1 MSVERIHSIPG
12 ISKPRPTF
20 VLAKPLFILFFLSN
34 DEEMPEQ
41 WIIRVEGKEYGPADL
56 ATLREWKAD
65 GRVLPTNPARM
76 VDVDL
81 WKTAGDIP
89 GLFQVAR
96 PPVQT
101 TVEAK
106 ARPARTVSRAET
118 SDRIAAD
125 TAAPTSLEPPSRNI
139 LVETFRIYFRGFFQ
153 FLCLALL
160 SIVPILCAEFASRFI
175 DTAPGVN
182 VDLRTLV
189 AVAFGLCML
198 VLRIVLIPV
207 YIAGIQILTAELA
220 TGHRI
225 GFLSVLNGA
234 VKYWPR
240 VAGLGLFVYGVFFLL
255 TLFALGIAVMVV
267 TSATLFSIV
276 LALGLLAFQVWLF
289 GRFFINV
296 LFWQQFTVLENAT
309 ATDALRESK
318 NLARS
323 GRDLPWYQRPL
334 WRGALIVSIWFAFV
348 IAVTIIPVWPMLRDY
363 LAELMRTQDPQALL
377 QKMNASL
384 KAHGFDYPAL
394 ALNILQRILQPLLGI
409 AFVVLYLDSRQ
420 EE

>member
-1 MSVERIHSIPG
+1 M
-12 ISKPRPTF
+12 
-20 VLAKPLFILFFLSN
+20 A
-34 DEEMPEQ
+34 EQ
-41 WIIRVEGKEYGPADL
+41 WIIRVQGKEYGPADL

-65 GRVLPTNPARM
+65 GRVLPANPARQA
-76 VDVDL
+76 DVNEAH
-81 WKTAGDIP
+81 WKRAGDIP
-89 GLFQVAR
+89 GLFQVE
-96 PPVQT
+96 PPPAQG
-101 TVEAK
+101 
-106 ARPARTVSRAET
+106 PARNQRSAAYTQGSGEPKEI
-118 SDRIAAD
+118 SDQK
-125 TAAPTSLEPPSRNI
+125 SKSKPPSRNI
-139 LVETFRIYFRGFFQ
+139 LVETFGIYFRGFFQ
-153 FLCLALL
+153 FFCLSLL
-160 SIVPILCAEFASRFI
+160 SIVPIVCAELASRFV

-198 VLRIVLIPV
+198 VLRIILVPV

-220 TGHRI
+220 TGHRL
-225 GFLSVLNGA
+225 GFFSVLNAA

-255 TLFALGIAVMVV
+255 ILFALGIAIMVV

-296 LFWQQFTVLENAT
+296 LFWQQFTVLENANT
-309 ATDALRESK
+309 NEALRESRR
-318 NLARS
+318 LARS

-334 WRGALIVSIWFAFV
+334 WRGALIVSLWVAFV
-348 IAVTIIPVWPMLRDY
+348 LAITITPAWPMLRDY
-363 LAELMRTQDPQALL
+363 FVELTRTQDPQALL

-384 KAHGFDYPAL
+384 QTHGVNYPVL
-394 ALNILQRILQPLLGI
+394 ALSILQRILQPLLGI

-420 EE
+420 QE

>member
-1 MSVERIHSIPG
+1 M
-12 ISKPRPTF
+12 
-20 VLAKPLFILFFLSN
+20 A
-34 DEEMPEQ
+34 EQ
-41 WIIRVEGKEYGPADL
+41 WIIRVQGKEYGPADL

-65 GRVLPTNPARM
+65 GRVLPANPARQA
-76 VDVDL
+76 DVEEAH

-89 GLFQVAR
+89 GLFQVEP

-101 TVEAK
+101 NVEAN
-106 ARPARTVSRAET
+106 ASPARTVSRAGA
-118 SDRIAAD
+118 SGIAAD
-125 TAAPTSLEPPSRNI
+125 TATTTSKPPSRNI

-153 FLCLALL
+153 FFGLSLL
-160 SIVPILCAEFASRFI
+160 SIVPIVCAELTNRFI

-189 AVAFGLCML
+189 AVAVGLCML
-198 VLRIVLIPV
+198 VLRIVLVPV

-220 TGHRI
+220 TGHRL
-225 GFLSVLNGA
+225 GFFSVLNAA

-255 TLFALGIAVMVV
+255 ILFALGIAIMVV

-296 LFWQQFTVLENAT
+296 LFWQQFTVLENANT
-309 ATDALRESK
+309 NEALRESRR
-318 NLARS
+318 LARS

-334 WRGALIVSIWFAFV
+334 WRGALIVSIWIAFALA
-348 IAVTIIPVWPMLRDY
+348 IAVVAMWPRLAAEWPLVRDSFSQ
-363 LAELMRTQDPQALL
+363 LGVAQDPQVVL
-377 QKMNASL
+377 QKMMASL
-384 KAHGFDYPAL
+384 PKNQTASFSELGL
-394 ALNILQRILQPLLGI
+394 TVLQRILQPLLGI
-409 AFVVLYLDSRQ
+409 AFVVLYLDTRQ

>member
-1 MSVERIHSIPG
+1 MV
-12 ISKPRPTF
+12 
-20 VLAKPLFILFFLSN
+20 
-34 DEEMPEQ
+34 EQ
-41 WIIRVEGKEYGPADL
+41 WIIRVGGKEYGPADI
-56 ATLREWKAD
+56 ATLREWKTE
-65 GRVLPTNPARM
+65 GRVLPTNPARR
-76 VDVDL
+76 VDVDSAAAAVSAKEAP

-89 GLFQVAR
+89 GLFQVEP
-96 PPVQT
+96 PPVQAS
-101 TVEAK
+101 VEAN
-106 ARPARTVSRAET
+106 ASPARTMSRAGA

-125 TAAPTSLEPPSRNI
+125 TAATTTSKPPSRNI

-153 FLCLALL
+153 FFCLALL
-160 SIVPILCAEFASRFI
+160 SVVPILCAELTSRFI

-182 VDLRTLV
+182 VDLQTLV
-189 AVAFGLCML
+189 AMAFGLCML
-198 VLRIVLIPV
+198 VLRLVLIPI

-225 GFLSVLNGA
+225 GFFRVLNAA

-255 TLFALGIAVMVV
+255 ILFALGIAIMVV

-289 GRFFINV
+289 GRFFVNV
-296 LFWQQFTVLENAT
+296 LFWQQFTVLENAN
-309 ATDALRESK
+309 ANEALRESRR
-318 NLARS
+318 LARS

-334 WRGALIVSIWFAFV
+334 WRGALIVSIWIAFALA
-348 IAVTIIPVWPMLRDY
+348 IAVVAMWPRLAAEWPLVRDSFSQ
-363 LAELMRTQDPQALL
+363 LGVAQDPQVVL
-377 QKMNASL
+377 QKMMASL
-384 KAHGFDYPAL
+384 PKNQTASFSELGL
-394 ALNILQRILQPLLGI
+394 TVLQRILHPLLGI

>member
-1 MSVERIHSIPG
+1 M
-12 ISKPRPTF
+12 
-20 VLAKPLFILFFLSN
+20 A
-34 DEEMPEQ
+34 EQ
-41 WIIRVEGKEYGPADL
+41 WIIRVGGKEYGPADL
-56 ATLREWKAD
+56 ATLREWKTD
-65 GRVLPTNPARM
+65 GRVLPTNPARE
-76 VDVDL
+76 VDVDSAAVAISAKEAP

-89 GLFQVAR
+89 GLFQVEP
-96 PPVQT
+96 PPVQAR
-101 TVEAK
+101 VEAN
-106 ARPARTVSRAET
+106 ASPARTVSRAGA
-118 SDRIAAD
+118 SGRIAAE
-125 TAAPTSLEPPSRNI
+125 TAATTTSKPPSRNI

-153 FLCLALL
+153 FFCLALL
-160 SIVPILCAEFASRFI
+160 SIVPILCAELTSRFI
-175 DTAPGVN
+175 DTAPGLN

-189 AVAFGLCML
+189 AMAFGLCML

-255 TLFALGIAVMVV
+255 ILFALGIAIMVV

-296 LFWQQFTVLENAT
+296 LFWQQFTVLENST
-309 ATDALRESK
+309 AADALRESRE
-318 NLARS
+318 LARS

-334 WRGALIVSIWFAFV
+334 WRGAFIVSIWFAFV
-348 IAVTIIPVWPMLRDY
+348 IAITVVPEWPMLRDY
-363 LAELMRTQDPQALL
+363 FVELMRTQDPQALM
-377 QKMNASL
+377 QKMNTSL
-384 KAHGFDYPAL
+384 QTHGFNYPAL
-394 ALNILQRILQPLLGI
+394 ALNILQRILQPLLGV
-409 AFVVLYLDSRQ
+409 AFVVLYLDSIGDN
-420 EE
+420 ES

>member
-1 MSVERIHSIPG
+1 M
-12 ISKPRPTF
+12 
-20 VLAKPLFILFFLSN
+20 A
-34 DEEMPEQ
+34 EQ
-41 WIIRVEGKEYGPADL
+41 WIIRVQGKEYGPADL

-65 GRVLPTNPARM
+65 GRVLPANPARQA
-76 VDVDL
+76 DVEEAH

-89 GLFQVAR
+89 GLFQVEP

-101 TVEAK
+101 NVEAN
-106 ARPARTVSRAET
+106 ASPARTVSRAGA
-118 SDRIAAD
+118 SGIAAD
-125 TAAPTSLEPPSRNI
+125 TATSASKPPSRNI

-153 FLCLALL
+153 FFCLSLL
-160 SIVPILCAEFASRFI
+160 SIVPILCAELTSRFI
-175 DTAPGVN
+175 DAAPGVN

-225 GFLSVLNGA
+225 SFLSVLNGA

-255 TLFALGIAVMVV
+255 ILFALGIAIMVV
-267 TSATLFSIV
+267 TSATLFSIL
-276 LALGLLAFQVWLF
+276 LALGLLVFQLWLF

-309 ATDALRESK
+309 ASDALRESRK
-318 NLARS
+318 LARS
-323 GRDLPWYQRPL
+323 GRDLSWYQRPL
-334 WRGALIVSIWFAFV
+334 WRGALIVSLWFAFALA
-348 IAVTIIPVWPMLRDY
+348 ITITPAWPMLRDY
-363 LAELMRTQDPQALL
+363 FVELMRTQDPQALY
-377 QKMNASL
+377 QKMNAALQTRGVDS
-384 KAHGFDYPAL
+384 PAL
-394 ALNILQRILQPLLGI
+394 ALTLLHRSLRPLLGI
-409 AFVVLYLDSRQ
+409 AFVILYLDSKGDS
-420 EE
+420 ET

>member
-1 MSVERIHSIPG
+1 M
-12 ISKPRPTF
+12 
-20 VLAKPLFILFFLSN
+20 A
-34 DEEMPEQ
+34 EQ
-41 WIIRVEGKEYGPADL
+41 WIIRVGGKEYGPADL
-56 ATLREWKAD
+56 ATLREWKTD
-65 GRVLPTNPARM
+65 GRVLPTNPARE
-76 VDVDL
+76 VDVDSAAVAISAKEAP

-89 GLFQVAR
+89 GLFQVEP
-96 PPVQT
+96 PPVQAR
-101 TVEAK
+101 VEAN
-106 ARPARTVSRAET
+106 ASPARTVSRAGA
-118 SDRIAAD
+118 SGRIAAE
-125 TAAPTSLEPPSRNI
+125 TAATTTSKPPSRNI

-153 FLCLALL
+153 FFCLALL
-160 SIVPILCAEFASRFI
+160 SIVPILCAELTSRFI

-189 AVAFGLCML
+189 AMAFGLCML

-255 TLFALGIAVMVV
+255 ILFALGIAIMVV

-309 ATDALRESK
+309 AADALRESRE
-318 NLARS
+318 LARS

-334 WRGALIVSIWFAFV
+334 WRGAFIVSIWFAFV
-348 IAVTIIPVWPMLRDY
+348 IAITVVPEWPMLRDY
-363 LAELMRTQDPQALL
+363 FVELMRTQDPQALM
-377 QKMNASL
+377 QKMNTSL
-384 KAHGFDYPAL
+384 QTHGFNYPAL

-409 AFVVLYLDSRQ
+409 AFVVLYLDSIGDN
-420 EE
+420 ES

>member
-1 MSVERIHSIPG
+1 M
-12 ISKPRPTF
+12 
-20 VLAKPLFILFFLSN
+20 A
-34 DEEMPEQ
+34 EQ
-41 WIIRVEGKEYGPADL
+41 WIIRVGGKEYGPADL
-56 ATLREWKAD
+56 ATLREWKTD
-65 GRVLPTNPARM
+65 GRVLPTNPARE
-76 VDVDL
+76 VDVDSAAVAISAKEAP

-89 GLFQVAR
+89 GLFQVEP
-96 PPVQT
+96 PPVQAR
-101 TVEAK
+101 VEAN
-106 ARPARTVSRAET
+106 ASPARTVSRAGA
-118 SDRIAAD
+118 SGRIVAD
-125 TAAPTSLEPPSRNI
+125 TAATTTSKPPSRNI

-153 FLCLALL
+153 FFCLALL
-160 SIVPILCAEFASRFI
+160 SIVPILCAELTSRFI

-189 AVAFGLCML
+189 AMAFGLCML

-255 TLFALGIAVMVV
+255 ILFALGIAIMVV

-296 LFWQQFTVLENAT
+296 LFWQQFTVLENST
-309 ATDALRESK
+309 AADALRESRE
-318 NLARS
+318 LARS

-334 WRGALIVSIWFAFV
+334 WRGAFIVSIWFAFV
-348 IAVTIIPVWPMLRDY
+348 IAITVVPEWPMLRDY
-363 LAELMRTQDPQALL
+363 FVELMRTQDPQALM
-377 QKMNASL
+377 QKMNTSL
-384 KAHGFDYPAL
+384 QTHGFNYPAL
-394 ALNILQRILQPLLGI
+394 ALNILQRILQPLLGV
-409 AFVVLYLDSRQ
+409 AFVVLYLDSIGDN
-420 EE
+420 ES

>member
-1 MSVERIHSIPG
+1 M
-12 ISKPRPTF
+12 
-20 VLAKPLFILFFLSN
+20 A
-34 DEEMPEQ
+34 EQ
-41 WIIRVEGKEYGPADL
+41 WIIRVQGKEYGPADL

-65 GRVLPTNPARM
+65 GRVLPANPARQA
-76 VDVDL
+76 DVNEAH
-81 WKTAGDIP
+81 WKRAGDIP
-89 GLFQVAR
+89 GLFQVEP
-96 PPVQT
+96 PPVQG
-101 TVEAK
+101 
-106 ARPARTVSRAET
+106 PARNQRSAAYTQGSGEPKEISDQKSKSR
-118 SDRIAAD
+118 
-125 TAAPTSLEPPSRNI
+125 PPSRNI

-153 FLCLALL
+153 FFCLSLL
-160 SIVPILCAEFASRFI
+160 SIVPIVCAELTSRFI

-182 VDLRTLV
+182 VDLRSLV

-198 VLRIVLIPV
+198 VLRLVLIPI
-207 YIAGIQILTAELA
+207 YIAGIQILTAEFA

-225 GFLSVLNGA
+225 GFFSVLNAA

-255 TLFALGIAVMVV
+255 ILFALGIAIMVV

-296 LFWQQFTVLENAT
+296 LFWQQFTVLENANT
-309 ATDALRESK
+309 NEALRESRR
-318 NLARS
+318 LARS

-334 WRGALIVSIWFAFV
+334 WRGALIVSLWVAFV
-348 IAVTIIPVWPMLRDY
+348 LAITITPAWPMLRDY
-363 LAELMRTQDPQALL
+363 FVELTRTQDPQALL

-384 KAHGFDYPAL
+384 QTHGVNYPVL
-394 ALNILQRILQPLLGI
+394 ALSVLQRILQPLLGI

-420 EE
+420 QE

>member
-1 MSVERIHSIPG
+1 M
-12 ISKPRPTF
+12 
-20 VLAKPLFILFFLSN
+20 A
-34 DEEMPEQ
+34 EQ
-41 WIIRVEGKEYGPADL
+41 WIIRVGGKEYGPADL
-56 ATLREWKAD
+56 ATLREWKTD
-65 GRVLPTNPARM
+65 GRVLPTNPARR
-76 VDVDL
+76 VDVDSAAVPVSAKEAP

-89 GLFQVAR
+89 GLFQVEP
-96 PPVQT
+96 PPVQAS
-101 TVEAK
+101 VEAN
-106 ARPARTVSRAET
+106 ASPARTMSRAGA
-118 SDRIAAD
+118 SGRIAAD
-125 TAAPTSLEPPSRNI
+125 TAATTTSKPPSRNI

-153 FLCLALL
+153 FFCLAFL
-160 SIVPILCAEFASRFI
+160 SIVPILCAELTSRFI

-182 VDLRTLV
+182 VDLQTLV

-225 GFLSVLNGA
+225 GFLSDLNGA

-255 TLFALGIAVMVV
+255 ILFALGIAIMVV

-296 LFWQQFTVLENAT
+296 LFWQQFTVLENANT
-309 ATDALRESK
+309 NEALRESRR
-318 NLARS
+318 LARS

-334 WRGALIVSIWFAFV
+334 WRGALIVSLWVAFV
-348 IAVTIIPVWPMLRDY
+348 LAITITPAWPMLRDY
-363 LAELMRTQDPQALL
+363 FVELTRTQDPQVLL

-384 KAHGFDYPAL
+384 QTHGVNYPVL
-394 ALNILQRILQPLLGI
+394 ALSILQRILQPLLGI

-420 EE
+420 AE